1 MSKASRRR
9 LSALRI
15 LARLTVILLCLG
27 LAALMAF
34 HQQIPD
40 VAGLGLILDN
50 LAPWLGL
57 GILVL
62 LLMTIAVGGR
72 GTYVALL
79 VPTVV
84 WGVLFGPESLPSAA
98 VDGQNTLVV
107 ASQNVHQDAVTSA
120 RALADSGA
128 DVITLQELGEGQIDL
143 VTDALKASHPYFYS
157 VSTVGLW
164 SSYPL
169 SNPEPLD
176 LGLGWDRALRADV
189 ETGSGPVRVYAVH
202 AASARPTGHDERDT
216 MLASLAD
223 YVEKDPSSK
232 VIAAGDF
239 NATSTDRHFAPVA
252 EQLDDVHYSA
262 WGLAMTWPRSPFAM
276 LGIDHVMVRG
286 IAGTSLER
294 IPAGD
299 SDHYALRASVDLADD

>member
-98 VDGQNTLVV
+98 VDGKDTLVV

-128 DVITLQELGEGQIDL
+128 EVITLQELGEGQIDL

>member
-1 MSKASRRR
+1 MSKASPRR
-9 LSALRI
+9 LSASRI
-15 LARLTVILLCLG
+15 LARITVILLCLG
-27 LAALMAF
+27 LAVLMAF

-50 LAPWLGL
+50 LTPWLGL
-57 GILVL
+57 GIPL
-62 LLMTIAVGGR
+62 LLLLTIVLGGR
-72 GTYVALL
+72 ATYVALL

-84 WGVLFGPESLPSAA
+84 WGVLFGSAALPSAP
-98 VDGQNTLVV
+98 VDSQDPLVV

-120 RALADSGA
+120 RSLAESGA
-128 DVITLQELGEGQIDL
+128 EVITLQELGEGQIDL
-143 VTDALKASHPYFYS
+143 VTDALKRSHPYYYS

-189 ETGSGPVRVYAVH
+189 DTESGPVRVYAVH

-223 YVEKDPSSK
+223 YVAKDPSSK

-252 EQLDDVHYSA
+252 DQLDDVHYSA
-262 WGLAMTWPRSPFAM
+262 WGLAMTWPRTPFAM

-286 IAGTSLER
+286 VTGTSLNR

-299 SDHYALRASVDLADD
+299 SDHYALRASVDLAGG

>member
-1 MSKASRRR
+1 
-9 LSALRI
+9 
-15 LARLTVILLCLG
+15 
-27 LAALMAF
+27 MAF

-128 DVITLQELGEGQIDL
+128 EVITLQELGEGQIDL

-252 EQLDDVHYSA
+252 EQLDDVRYSA

>member
-98 VDGQNTLVV
+98 VDGQDTLVV

-128 DVITLQELGEGQIDL
+128 EVITLQELGEGQIDL
-143 VTDALKASHPYFYS
+143 VTDELKPSHPYYYS

-262 WGLAMTWPRSPFAM
+262 WGPAMTWPRSPFAM

>member
-15 LARLTVILLCLG
+15 LARLTVILLCLS
-27 LAALMAF
+27 LAALLAF

-128 DVITLQELGEGQIDL
+128 EVITLQELGEGQIDL